1 MKNKLLE
8 MDHGKLESR
17 IRAGLIKAF
26 RHVFPFSLILLFSGH
41 ISAQKINT
49 VDDINQIIG
58 KVEEQYQGMLEHIPD
73 FTRYPLTTNEDGT
86 LQLVNPGNWT
96 SGFFPGSLWLLYE
109 YTNRDFWLNN
119 AIQFTAGIEGQKY
132 NTGTH
137 DLGFMLGCSFGNGY
151 RLIDDPAYEGIL
163 VQAATSLASRFN
175 ANVGCI
181 RSWDFG
187 SWEFPVIVD
196 NMMNLELLFLATGL
210 TGDSSYWEKAV
221 SHADVTMV
229 NHYRDDYSSWHVVDY
244 NPTTGD
250 TIAKYTHQGYSAASV
265 WSRGQSW
272 GLYGYTMCY
281 RITGDVR
288 YLELAENIALF
299 LIGHERLP
307 ADLVPYWDYDAPNIP
322 NEPRDVAAATIMCSA
337 LFELSQYSESHGT
350 AFLNTAID
358 QINSIS
364 SEEYTAALDS
374 NNHFILMHATGNYP
388 ANSGVDVPMNY
399 ADYYYLEA
407 LTRYRRHL
415 NDPPQGNFV
424 YAQTDSI
431 TGLQVDFDATGSVD
445 PDNDSL
451 TYLWDF
457 GDGDKKFSPT
467 GMTVHVYDSPG
478 NYSVTLY
485 VSDKWGGSDT
495 IIQTVIVNP
504 LVHVWQLEDRGI
516 SMYPNPVADGFFL
529 EMPGWHAGMDAFLV
543 NTIGKKF
550 PVALHSRKTWIPTT
564 DLESGYYL
572 LVVPGYEDILPKKIV
587 IINQ

>member
-1 MKNKLLE
+1 MKDKLQE
-8 MDHGKLESR
+8 MFDGRSASR
-17 IRAGLIKAF
+17 ISIGWIRVLRHAFPFFLMYLFTGLI
-26 RHVFPFSLILLFSGH
+26 G
-41 ISAQKINT
+41 AQEVST
-49 VDDINQIIG
+49 VDDINLIIG
-58 KVEEQYQGMLEHIPD
+58 KVEMQYQGMMGNIPD
-73 FTRYPLTTNEDGT
+73 FAKYPLTTNEDGT

-109 YTNRDFWLNN
+109 FTGKDFWLNN

-151 RLIDDPAYEGIL
+151 RLTDDPAYEGIL
-163 VQAATSLASRFN
+163 VQAATSLAGRYNS
-175 ANVGCI
+175 NVGCI

-196 NMMNLELLFLATGL
+196 NMMNLELLFLATRL
-210 TGDSSYWEKAV
+210 TGDSSYWGKAV
-221 SHADVTMV
+221 SHADVTMI

-244 NPTTGD
+244 NPATGD
-250 TIAKYTHQGYSAASV
+250 TIAKYTHQGYSASSA

-281 RITGDVR
+281 RITGDER
-288 YLELAENIALF
+288 YLEMAENIALF
-299 LIGHERLP
+299 LIGHDRMP
-307 ADLVPYWDYDAPNIP
+307 ADLVPYWDYDAPGIP
-322 NEPRDVAAATIMCSA
+322 NEPRDVAAAAIMCSA
-337 LFELSQYSESHGT
+337 LFELSRYSESHGT

-364 SEEYTAALDS
+364 TDAYTAAPDS

-415 NDPPQGNFV
+415 NEPPRAGFT
-424 YAQTDSI
+424 YEQTDSI
-431 TGLQVDFDATGSVD
+431 TRLQVDFDASSTVD

-451 TYLWDF
+451 VYLWDF
-457 GDGDKKFSPT
+457 GDDHKKYSPAET
-467 GMTVHVYDSPG
+467 TSHVYESPG

-485 VSDKWGGSDT
+485 VSDKWGGVDT
-495 IIQTVIVNP
+495 IVQTVMVTP
-504 LVHVWQLEDRGI
+504 LVNVLWMEEPAV
-516 SMYPNPVADGFFL
+516 SVYPNPVSDGFVL
-529 EMPGWHAGMDAFLV
+529 ELPGWRAVIHAFLV
-543 NTIGKKF
+543 HATGKKF
-550 PVALHSRKTWIPTT
+550 PFEIHSGKTRISTSG
-564 DLESGYYL
+564 LESGYYL
-572 LVVPGYEDILPKKIV
+572 LVVPGYEESITKKIL
-587 IINQ
+587 IIKQ